1 MWCIIRRQCTC
12 KQIAVSSWFDDP
24 NDHELRDLVP
34 FLEELAKSD
43 NVYRL
48 LQAPSN
54 GNMSN
59 SDIGEVGEV
68 GEPDVVIAS
77 VSEENNVA

>member
-1 MWCIIRRQCTC
+1 M
-12 KQIAVSSWFDDP
+12 SSWFDDAS
-24 NDHELRDLVP
+24 DHELHDLMP
-34 FLEELAKSD
+34 FLEELAKSE

-59 SDIGEVGEV
+59 STDMVAV
-68 GEPDVVIAS
+68 SEPDVVIAS
-77 VSEENNVA
+77 MGDTNAK